1 MGQLALVNKSAGC
14 LAHLATQALTGSCS
28 HLNIVNQHGIKLVS
42 PQYRQ
47 ESKVTPQLSSS
58 MGSREVGQVGSQRNV
73 VFGIKN
79 M

>member
-28 HLNIVNQHGIKLVS
+28 HLNIVNQHGIGLVS